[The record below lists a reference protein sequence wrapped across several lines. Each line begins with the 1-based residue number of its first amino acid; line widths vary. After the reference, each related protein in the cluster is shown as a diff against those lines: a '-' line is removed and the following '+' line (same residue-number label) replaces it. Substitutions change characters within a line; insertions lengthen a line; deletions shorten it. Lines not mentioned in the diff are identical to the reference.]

1 MLFFHVGVMETDA
14 CVGTIETALSVAKE
28 LHTREFV
35 KVSYFGLTNE
45 IMYILG
51 HSGRFQVKV

>member
-1 MLFFHVGVMETDA
+1 MGVMETDA

-51 HSGRFQVKV
+51 HSGRFRVKV